1 MTPTRIQR
9 LPEKGWRTPEGSV
22 SVASPSIWANPYRV
36 RLVNKTTWHVFHEDG
51 AHPLETFISR
61 TGAEAREYAVRRLEM
76 LFEAGRDPWGKDRIR
91 TELAGL
97 DLVCWCP
104 LDQSCH
110 ADLLLAIANGSD
122 S

>member
-1 MTPTRIQR
+1 M
-9 LPEKGWRTPEGSV
+9 
-22 SVASPSIWANPYRV
+22 

-61 TGAEAREYAVRRLEM
+61 TGAEAREYAVRRLE
-76 LFEAGRDPWGKDRIR
+76 AGRDPWGKDRIR

-97 DLVCWCP
+97 DLVCRCP
-104 LDQSCH
+104 LGQSCH
-110 ADLLLAIANGSD
+110 ADLLLLLAIANGSD